1 MKDLA
6 IKPSSAPILENCV
19 HRRLRRLTEDAT
31 KSALGEKLLAKRQL
45 ELPPYEAVPFSGWGD
60 WEQDPLQDR
69 SWQWRL
75 NWFSFLPNLI
85 AYHRDSGEDSALD
98 LARDAIQSWIDA
110 YLNVNIDYP
119 FEFAWHDHATALR
132 AEQMAM
138 FIYYCAED
146 AQKYVRDNNDFF
158 SSLVHAL
165 IIHAEWLAKDGF
177 YSEHTNHGLEQARIL
192 LLLGTVLDHGE
203 AHEWQQIGIRRIR
216 NELEFAFTTE
226 GVHVENSP
234 AYHIFVF
241 KVFLGIIDDF
251 PQELLGDLAKQ
262 FDQTSIKALNFI
274 THILRPDGTLPP
286 IGDSEQL
293 PTTDVYGEMFGE
305 RLEYQH
311 LLYALTQGKR
321 GVVPPVLNRIY
332 PRSGYAIF
340 RDEWP
345 ASEGYRNAFHLIAKV
360 GCSSRYHHQQDEG
373 HISLYAGGEDWLI
386 DSGLYNYRSQDP
398 LRKYMRGRLAH
409 NVPIISHA
417 NYSERFEH
425 RLSAWKVTAHSA
437 AEPCPNLVMKL
448 DVLTAV
454 EHERLV
460 AFDAASKVLKVGDKI
475 SAHDGRQR
483 DITLQWHFPEDKTLT
498 FKGSQIIVTSSTG
511 NQLTIDFAGD
521 APDNLSVVKG
531 RKGHRIF
538 SYVSHKVNQVEPSQL
553 LRVVFKKRRG
563 LDVTTRFGFS
573 IAYSPRAIDRKVP
586 RKAIGVKD
594 KPSMPDD
601 ESAYLTEVYEDAH
614 VILEYGSGGS
624 TRVAAHMPDKFIM
637 SVESDLDWARQL
649 RRDLAS
655 AASPVILQHI
665 DIGEVGLW
673 GRPLTDQS
681 WRGYHKYS
689 NFVWDQPWFR
699 QPDVV
704 LIDGRFRTACLA
716 AVILRTTRPV
726 KVLFDDYGVRERY
739 QLIERL
745 IKPDKMIGRMAEFS
759 VKPGAYSPSDIGFLI
774 EQFFWMTVHGE
785 GEEAY
790 RLADQAEA
798 GRGAVS

>member
-146 AQKYVRDNNDFF
+146 AEKYVRDNNDFF

-321 GVVPPVLNRIY
+321 GVVPPR
-332 PRSGYAIF
+332 P
-340 RDEWP
+340 EP
-345 ASEGYRNAFHLIAKV
+345 
-360 GCSSRYHHQQDEG
+360 
-373 HISLYAGGEDWLI
+373 HISPFRLRDF
-386 DSGLYNYRSQDP
+386 SGR
-398 LRKYMRGRLAH
+398 
-409 NVPIISHA
+409 
-417 NYSERFEH
+417 
-425 RLSAWKVTAHSA
+425 
-437 AEPCPNLVMKL
+437 
-448 DVLTAV
+448 
-454 EHERLV
+454 V
-460 AFDAASKVLKVGDKI
+460 AC
-475 SAHDGRQR
+475 Q
-483 DITLQWHFPEDKTLT
+483 
-498 FKGSQIIVTSSTG
+498 
-511 NQLTIDFAGD
+511 
-521 APDNLSVVKG
+521 
-531 RKGHRIF
+531 
-538 SYVSHKVNQVEPSQL
+538 
-553 LRVVFKKRRG
+553 RG
-563 LDVTTRFGFS
+563 LSKRFPS
-573 IAYSPRAIDRKVP
+573 DRQS
-586 RKAIGVKD
+586 R
-594 KPSMPDD
+594 M
-601 ESAYLTEVYEDAH
+601 LH
-614 VILEYGSGGS
+614 
-624 TRVAAHMPDKFIM
+624 
-637 SVESDLDWARQL
+637 
-649 RRDLAS
+649 
-655 AASPVILQHI
+655 
-665 DIGEVGLW
+665 
-673 GRPLTDQS
+673 PL
-681 WRGYHKYS
+681 
-689 NFVWDQPWFR
+689 
-699 QPDVV
+699 
-704 LIDGRFRTACLA
+704 
-716 AVILRTTRPV
+716 
-726 KVLFDDYGVRERY
+726 
-739 QLIERL
+739 
-745 IKPDKMIGRMAEFS
+745 
-759 VKPGAYSPSDIGFLI
+759 SPS
-774 EQFFWMTVHGE
+774 
-785 GEEAY
+785 
-790 RLADQAEA
+790 A
-798 GRGAVS
+798 G